1 MELNYLREFVALA
14 QTCHYQETAD
24 RLFISQPSLSKHIK
38 AMEAELGAELF
49 KRTSR
54 RVELSEFGS
63 AFLPYAQRI
72 AAIQEEYTG
81 TLLRELQWKEQRM
94 AVGISPLVTLHSLQ
108 PFLTGFAQA
117 HPDYQIDLVERD
129 DVSLRRLLRS
139 GRCTLIIA
147 AQSPRFDDR
156 EFAALPYAK
165 DILVALMTETHPLAG
180 HAAVTGADLA
190 DETILQLEET
200 DLASYLEGVQKI
212 RTVARQ
218 SILADLVL
226 SGMGV
231 GILTQN
237 AARHFEMPGLVRVP
251 IAPEVVIRLNVLAP
265 KNCKL
270 PFPAK
275 ELLKF
280 VKGLNRG

>member
-1 MELNYLREFVALA
+1 MELNYLREFVLLA

-38 AMEAELGAELF
+38 AIEAELGAELF
-49 KRTSR
+49 QRTSR
-54 RVELSEFGS
+54 RVELSAFGT

-72 AAIQEEYTG
+72 AAVQEEYTG
-81 TLLRELQWKEQRM
+81 ALLRQLQWKERRM

-108 PFLTGFAQA
+108 PFLTDFTRT

-129 DVSLRRLLRS
+129 DAALRRLLRS
-139 GRCTLIIA
+139 GGCTLIIA
-147 AQSPRFDDR
+147 AQSPRFDDGD
-156 EFAALPYAK
+156 FSAIPYAR
-165 DILVALMTETHPLAG
+165 DILVALMTETHPLANR
-180 HAAVTGADLA
+180 AAVTGDDLA
-190 DETILQLEET
+190 NETILQLEET
-200 DLASYLEGVQKI
+200 GLVSYLDGVRKV
-212 RTVARQ
+212 RAVARQ

-237 AARHFEMPGLVRVP
+237 AARHFEAPGLVRIPV
-251 IAPEVVIRLNVLAP
+251 APEVVIRLDVLAP
-265 KNCKL
+265 KDCKL
-270 PFPAK
+270 PLPAN

-280 VKGLNRG
+280 VKDLKRG

>member
-1 MELNYLREFVALA
+1 MELNYLREFAALA

-24 RLFISQPSLSKHIK
+24 RLYISQSSLSKHIK
-38 AMEAELGAELF
+38 TMEAELGAELF

-54 RVELSEFGS
+54 RVELSEFGT

-81 TLLRELQWKEQRM
+81 SLLRELQWKDRRM

-108 PFLTGFAQA
+108 PFLTSFSQA
-117 HPDYQIDLVERD
+117 YPDYQIDLVERD
-129 DVSLRRLLRS
+129 DVALRRLLRS
-139 GRCTLIIA
+139 GSCTLVIA

-165 DILVALMTETHPLAG
+165 DILVALMTQAHPLAG
-180 HAAVTGADLA
+180 RTAVTGDDLA

-200 DLASYLEGVQKI
+200 DLASHLEKVRKI

-237 AARHFEMPGLVRVP
+237 AARHFEMPNLVRVP

-265 KNCKL
+265 RNCKL

-280 VKGLNRG
+280 VKNLKRG